1 MTLGFTMVYVFAAVF
16 VVLVGYSRCWFGH
29 ADGIRERDEQGR
41 MVLRCPRCHEA
52 HRPALEKDAYER
64 RGPAHVQGVTLGQPT
79 GRVSRAS
86 TRTKVTP
93 FRQSER

>member
-41 MVLRCPRCHEA
+41 MLLRCPRCHQA
-52 HRPALEKDAYER
+52 HRPALEKDEV
-64 RGPAHVQGVTLGQPT
+64 RGPAHEPAAVLGAPT
-79 GRVSRAS
+79 GKAVRAS
-86 TRTKVTP
+86 WFGKRK
-93 FRQSER
+93 SA